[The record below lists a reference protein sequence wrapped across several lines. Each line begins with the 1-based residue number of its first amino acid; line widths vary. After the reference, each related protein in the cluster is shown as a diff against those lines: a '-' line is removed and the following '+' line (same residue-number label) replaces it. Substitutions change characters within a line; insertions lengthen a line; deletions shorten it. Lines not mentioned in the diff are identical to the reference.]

1 MAPDY
6 NNYEIKITT
15 NSGNTWSTLG
25 SVTSG
30 IDISMDTDMFDKYI
44 LGKWDTNEEERNDI
58 MSILD
63 LYEEK
68 QREKID
74 NHYRTII
81 KEEYENLDVVK
92 EYNELINT
100 FEINMKQL
108 ADKYNVNDQK
118 YISQSGYGAEYGFEI
133 NSDLYDVIKEKYKD
147 EWNNELKDL
156 RSLVRDVRAVLSISD
171 DKDYQI
177 EVLKNYDILDKKGKL
192 NA

>member
-1 MAPDY
+1 MAPNY
-6 NNYEIKITT
+6 NSYEIKITT

-30 IDISMDTDMFDKYI
+30 IDFSMNADEFDKYI

-58 MSILD
+58 MNILD

-68 QREKID
+68 QKEKID

-81 KEEYENLDVVK
+81 NEEYENLDVVK
-92 EYNELINT
+92 EYKELITT

-118 YISQSGYGAEYGFEI
+118 YIYQTGYGAEYGFEI
-133 NSDLYDVIKEKYKD
+133 HPELRDNIRAKYKE
-147 EWNNELKDL
+147 EWENELKDL
-156 RSLVRDVRAVLSISD
+156 RALVRDVKAVLSISD

>member
-1 MAPDY
+1 MFTSTGPFIKEIQISNGDGTWVKLGDSVDAM
-6 NNYEIKITT
+6 NYVVK
-15 NSGNTWSTLG
+15 
-25 SVTSG
+25 G
-30 IDISMDTDMFDKYI
+30 IWDTDDLK
-44 LGKWDTNEEERNDI
+44 ERNDI
-58 MSILD
+58 MNILD

-81 KEEYENLDVVK
+81 NEEYENLDVVK
-92 EYNELINT
+92 EYKELITT

-108 ADKYNVNDQK
+108 VDKYNINDQK
-118 YISQSGYGAEYGFEI
+118 YIYQTGYGAEYGFEI
-133 NSDLYDVIKEKYKD
+133 NPELRDNIRAKYKE
-147 EWNNELKDL
+147 EWENELKDL
-156 RSLVRDVRAVLSISD
+156 HALVRDVKAVLSISD

>member
-1 MAPDY
+1 MFTGTPFIKEIRISNGDGTWAKLGDSVDAMSY
-6 NNYEIKITT
+6 NIK
-15 NSGNTWSTLG
+15 
-25 SVTSG
+25 G
-30 IDISMDTDMFDKYI
+30 IWEND
-44 LGKWDTNEEERNDI
+44 EERNDI
-58 MSILD
+58 MNILD

-81 KEEYENLDVVK
+81 NEEYKNLDVVK

-133 NSDLYDVIKEKYKD
+133 NSDLYDAIKEKYKD

-156 RSLVRDVRAVLSISD
+156 RMLVRDVRAVLSISD